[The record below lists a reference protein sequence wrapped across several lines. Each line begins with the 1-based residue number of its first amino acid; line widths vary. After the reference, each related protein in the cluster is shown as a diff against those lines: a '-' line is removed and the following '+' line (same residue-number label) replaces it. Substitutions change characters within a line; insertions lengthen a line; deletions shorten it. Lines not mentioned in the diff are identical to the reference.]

1 MGANKSMRGVIVI
14 IAIVCLL
21 SACSTYTGKTTR
33 WDYMT
38 PEHVRCM
45 DNELKFCRKY
55 GPKMICECYS

>member
-1 MGANKSMRGVIVI
+1 MRGVIVI

-21 SACSTYTGKTTR
+21 SACSTYTGKTSK

-45 DNELKFCRKY
+45 DNELKFCRK
-55 GPKMICECYS
+55 